1 MKTQVHLYL
10 MLFLLSACLADDAVH
25 EQDQDSSNTPHP
37 IADPNVFIGAHQPQV
52 MVLGVFHFHNP
63 GLDDYQ
69 PKYPFDILEDQRQ
82 AELADLLQQLAAY
95 RPTKILIEMN
105 RIKVD
110 SILNVRYREYLG
122 GTFDIQKKTSEVFQI
137 GFKLAE
143 MLGHQRLYCSDATAA
158 WFGAE
163 LDWDNYD
170 EDAYQKSKGQYEKLN
185 RYDFETYY
193 AWHDSLKTTQTLTEH
208 LIMLNDPTDRLK
220 DHQAYLVSILEGA
233 GDHYVGAD
241 DVGRWYRRNLR
252 IFANAYDVTSF
263 DQEDRLLLIYGA
275 GHVWQLRQLFLDSPD
290 FEYVEVNDYL
300 LKTNS

>member
-1 MKTQVHLYL
+1 MKTQVYL
-10 MLFLLSACLADDAVH
+10 ILTMLFLSACSREGAAH
-25 EQDQDSSNTPHP
+25 QQGQGESNIPNS
-37 IADPNVFIGAHQPQV
+37 IADPNVFIGVHQPQV

-69 PKYPFDILEDQRQ
+69 PKYQFNILEDQRQ
-82 AELADLLQQLAAY
+82 AELAELLQKLAAY
-95 RPTKILIEMN
+95 RPTKILVEMN

-110 SILNVRYREYLG
+110 SMLNVRYRQYLD
-122 GTFDIQKKTSEVFQI
+122 GTFAIQEKTSEVFQI

-143 MLGHQRLYCSDATAA
+143 ILGHKQLYCSDAKAE

-170 EDAYQKSKGQYEKLN
+170 EDAYQKSRGQYEKLN

-193 AWHDSLKTTQTLTEH
+193 EWHDSLKTTQTLTQH
-208 LIMLNDPTDRLK
+208 LVMLNDPMDRLK
-220 DHQAYLVSILEGA
+220 DHQAYLISALEGA

-252 IFANAYDVTSF
+252 IFANTYDIANF

-275 GHVWQLRQLFLDSPD
+275 GHVWQLRQFFTDSPD
-290 FEYVEVNDYL
+290 FDYVEANDYL
-300 LKTNS
+300 LKD